1 MNSAN
6 DREFSLSQIFKNYN
20 TIKKNKAQ
28 IKKVKVFSEVT
39 FQPNNILTDYF
50 ARKFGFTLD
59 YEIGLYDQL
68 DYETYNIKENKA
80 NGYDFLWP
88 I

>member
-50 ARKFGFTLD
+50 AKKFGFTLD
-59 YEIGLYDQL
+59 YEIGLYDQF
-68 DYETYNIKENKA
+68 DSETIISKKIK
-80 NGYDFLWP
+80 LL